1 MSKINQDDIDRIRDL
16 ADIVDVVS
24 QFVDLKNRG
33 NNFFGLCPFHN
44 EKTPSFSVAPAKQI
58 FHCFGCGKG
67 GNVFSFI
74 MDYQKISF
82 PESIKILADKYNVS
96 LEIDKKNIVPEI
108 YSSIYNLHE
117 IAENLYKGNLF
128 SNKGALALG
137 HLKDRGLSIETIKKF
152 NIGYAF
158 NEWDQLVKTC
168 KGKGFTK
175 QSIEKS
181 GLFIN
186 SDKGI
191 FDRFRSR
198 IMFPIYHL
206 SGKTIGFGARIFE
219 IEDPAKYLNSPE
231 TLVYKKSDVL
241 YGLKDSRNEIL
252 KEGYAILVE
261 GYMDFLQLYQ
271 AEIYPVVAVSG
282 TAFTE
287 RHALAVKR
295 ITKKV
300 ILLYDGDAAG
310 GNAVIQ
316 AGWVMLKLGIEPCVV
331 RPPKDKDPDDWVRES
346 GANSVKESIK
356 KAMDFSDFHIKYF
369 EAKKLTGS
377 KRQDYLFKISKEIN
391 EIKDGIV
398 KNDLIRV
405 FSQNLMVDE
414 LDFLKLMEKTRSKKN
429 SKIEDYKPINKL
441 NFDTKIDKAQI
452 ELLKVLCNN
461 QNKTKDYIKE
471 KISLKHFSTPLFK
484 TVARYLLDDE
494 LDFPSVIEKFEGEE
508 RDSITKILFMETLD
522 IPSEEIVSDCLKILI
537 SAPIKEKINS
547 IRVSIREKESNGDY
561 PIAEIS
567 EIEKYR
573 KQLND
578 LKI

>member
-58 FHCFGCGKG
+58 YHCFGCGKG

-198 IMFPIYHL
+198 IMFPIHHL

-331 RPPKDKDPDDWVRES
+331 RPPKEKDPDDWVRES

-356 KAMDFSDFHIKYF
+356 KAMDFSDFHIKFF

-471 KISLKHFSTPLFK
+471 KISLNHFSTPLFK
-484 TVARYLLDDE
+484 TVAGYLLNDE
-494 LDFPSVIEKFEGEE
+494 LDFISVIEKFEGEE
-508 RDSITKILFMETLD
+508 RDSITKILFMENSD